1 MILFSK
7 LKYTNCHVI
16 YNLNDITLDI
26 YTSRLVLSNLNN
38 GMNFFYSK
46 QRINVQ
52 LQVQKFHNKF

>member
-1 MILFSK
+1 MSFTI
-7 LKYTNCHVI
+7 
-16 YNLNDITLDI
+16 LNDITLDI

-52 LQVQKFHNKF
+52 LQVRKFHNKF